1 MVAGLP
7 EIWGYTYGA
16 VTYGE
21 QQNGALYSPAITNF
35 KVQAPVNGGGSM
47 STGSGY
53 IFNASKCDTTYGSS
67 TTVTPKSLKVGWYIK
82 F

>member
-1 MVAGLP
+1 MVEGLP
-7 EIWGYTYGA
+7 GIQGATNGA

-21 QQNGALYSPAITNF
+21 QQNGALYTPATTSYKI
-35 KVQAPVNGGGSM
+35 QAPTNGGGSM
-47 STGSGY
+47 TTASDY
-53 IFNASKCDTTYGSS
+53 QFNASKYNAIYGRS

>member
-1 MVAGLP
+1 MEGLP
-7 EIWGYTYGA
+7 GIQGSTYGA

-21 QQNGALYSPAITNF
+21 KQVGALYTPTTTVY

-47 STGSGY
+47 TTGDGY
-53 IFNASKCDTTYGSS
+53 QFNASKYNAIYGRSS
-67 TTVTPKSLKVGWYIK
+67 TVTPKSLKVGWYIK

>member
-1 MVAGLP
+1 MVEGLP
-7 EIWGYTYGA
+7 GIQGGTSGA

-21 QQNGALYSPAITNF
+21 QQNGALYTPAITVY
-35 KVQAPVNGGGSM
+35 KIQAPVNGGGSLT
-47 STGSGY
+47 TGSGY
-53 IFNASKCDTTYGSS
+53 QFNASKYNAIYGKS

>member
-7 EIWGYTYGA
+7 EIAGATNGA
-16 VTYGE
+16 VTYGG
-21 QQNGALYSPAITNF
+21 QQNGALYTPAITSY
-35 KVQAPVNGGGSM
+35 KVQAPTNGGGSL
-47 STGSGY
+47 TTAEGY
-53 IFNASKCDTTYGSS
+53 QFNASKYNTIYGKS